1 MGWTCCYRKELISAV
16 QAEHSWKSTQYML
29 RESQRKSRYTL
40 VEQHTN
46 GQLYTFAALQILDIY
61 TTYRGLKYDCVY
73 EMNPVVGERPSVG
86 KMVTTKIAILYPTI
100 VAEQQRYY
108 VDRKAMSDINFL
120 MTLVILNNIDVV
132 QGAKK
137 NCVKRP

>member
-1 MGWTCCYRKELISAV
+1 
-16 QAEHSWKSTQYML
+16 
-29 RESQRKSRYTL
+29 
-40 VEQHTN
+40 
-46 GQLYTFAALQILDIY
+46 
-61 TTYRGLKYDCVY
+61 
-73 EMNPVVGERPSVG
+73 
-86 KMVTTKIAILYPTI
+86 MVTTKIAILYPTI

-137 NCVKRP
+137 NCAKRG

>member
-1 MGWTCCYRKELISAV
+1 
-16 QAEHSWKSTQYML
+16 
-29 RESQRKSRYTL
+29 
-40 VEQHTN
+40 
-46 GQLYTFAALQILDIY
+46 
-61 TTYRGLKYDCVY
+61 
-73 EMNPVVGERPSVG
+73 MNPVVGERPSVG